1 MKTNELKC
9 TDLRIGNYLKYDD
22 EIIQVSKLC
31 KNYVEFYDKED
42 LLIGDNPN
50 EFQPIELTEEVL
62 LKIGFKKNK
71 YDWWKYFPDRE
82 NEISILMTENYTT
95 IEYANLFHC
104 PEDVTEV
111 NYGSTLEFPRRI
123 YLHQLQNAYYC
134 LTNEELKVEL

>member
-42 LLIGDNPN
+42 LLIGDKPN

-71 YDWWKYFPDRE
+71 YDWLKYFPDRE
-82 NEISILMTENYTT
+82 NEISILMTDNYTT
-95 IEYANLFHC
+95 IEYANLFNC

-134 LTNEELKVEL
+134 LTGKELNIEL

>member
-42 LLIGDNPN
+42 LLIGDNPKY
-50 EFQPIELTEEVL
+50 FQPIELTEKVL
-62 LKIGFKKNK
+62 LKIGFDAMHSCRYMYEKSIINKHNKKVVVYITFHMINK
-71 YDWWKYFPDRE
+71 TLRIDFSNDLQVLNLYD
-82 NEISILMTENYTT
+82 IQ
-95 IEYANLFHC
+95 
-104 PEDVTEV
+104 
-111 NYGSTLEFPRRI
+111 

-134 LTNEELKVEL
+134 LTNNELEIEL